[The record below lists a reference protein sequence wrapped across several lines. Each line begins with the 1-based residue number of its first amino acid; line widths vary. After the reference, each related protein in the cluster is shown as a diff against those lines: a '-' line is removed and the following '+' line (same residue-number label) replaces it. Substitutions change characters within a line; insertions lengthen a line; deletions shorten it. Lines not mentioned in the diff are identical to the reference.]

1 MTTVNPTVAAAISVI
16 LAVLATPLPAP
27 ASQLD
32 FRVGFAE
39 VPGIEEIEAGRFREA
54 IEILENRRRDPD
66 VQYIEEELT
75 TLCGVYIV
83 AGELRKARTVCDEAV
98 EKDRTDAAWNNR
110 GVLRIYSGNTAGALR
125 DFSKVRVPPI
135 EYDGYIADLLRRN
148 PRLMASSNYEL
159 VEKIRGQ
166 GKDGRRS
173 QSFDVRGAS
182 VESIDD

>member
-1 MTTVNPTVAAAISVI
+1 MNNVNPTVAAAVSVI
-16 LAVLATPLPAP
+16 LALLIAPLPAP

-39 VPGIEEIEAGRFREA
+39 VPGIEEIEAGRYGEA
-54 IEILENRRRDPD
+54 IEILENRRHDPD

-83 AGELRKARTVCDEAV
+83 AGELRKARAVCDEAV

-135 EYDGYIADLLRRN
+135 EYEGYIADLLRRN

-166 GKDGRRS
+166 GMVENDGR
-173 QSFDVRGAS
+173 SFDVRGAS
-182 VESIDD
+182 VESIED

>member
-1 MTTVNPTVAAAISVI
+1 MNSVKPTIATAASVI
-16 LAVLATPLPAP
+16 LALLIAPLPAT
-27 ASQLD
+27 ASQFD

-66 VQYIEEELT
+66 AQYIEEELT

-83 AGELRKARTVCDEAV
+83 AGELRKARKVCDEAV

-110 GVLRIYSGNTAGALR
+110 GVLRIHSGDTAGALS

-135 EYDGYIADLLRRN
+135 EYDGYIADLMRRN

-159 VEKIRGQ
+159 VEKIRGK
-166 GKDGRRS
+166 GMAGHEGR
-173 QSFDVRGAS
+173 SFDVRGAS
-182 VESIDD
+182 VETIED

>member
-1 MTTVNPTVAAAISVI
+1 MNNVKSTVAAASVI
-16 LAVLATPLPAP
+16 LALLIAPLPAP

-39 VPGIEEIEAGRFREA
+39 VPGIEEIEAGRYREA
-54 IEILENRRRDPD
+54 IEILENRRDDPD
-66 VQYIEEELT
+66 VQYIKEELT

-83 AGELRKARTVCDEAV
+83 ARELQKARKVCDEAV

-110 GVLRIYSGNTAGALR
+110 GVLRIHSGNTAGALR

-159 VEKIRGQ
+159 VEKIRGE
-166 GKDGRRS
+166 GMDGRKS

-182 VESIDD
+182 VEAIED